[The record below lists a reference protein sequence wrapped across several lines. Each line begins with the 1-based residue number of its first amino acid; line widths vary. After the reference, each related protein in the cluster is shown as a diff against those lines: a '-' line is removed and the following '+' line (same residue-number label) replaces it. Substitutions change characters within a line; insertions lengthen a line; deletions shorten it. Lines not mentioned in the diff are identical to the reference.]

1 MRIRHLS
8 ERSGPA
14 TFRPNGLSG
23 TVGLAVPRLG
33 AVPEARS
40 HRPWHGLYTG
50 LVAVVA
56 AVCVT
61 PPAGAQAGPPR
72 GGAGGAAVIQAMT
85 GDLRRIVS
93 ANEVYK
99 AKNKRYAATVGDL
112 TTYHPS
118 SGVIVVFLATTA
130 TGWSAKATASSL
142 PGKSCVVSVGS
153 VPTAPKTDAIGRT
166 GADAVVVCDPA

>member
-8 ERSGPA
+8 GRSAPA
-14 TFRPNGLSG
+14 TRRPSGLSAN
-23 TVGLAVPRLG
+23 VDLAVPRLG
-33 AVPEARS
+33 AVQEARS
-40 HRPWHGLYTG
+40 HRPWRGLYTC
-50 LVAVVA
+50 LLTAVA
-56 AVCVT
+56 ALCVA
-61 PPAGAQAGPPR
+61 PRADAQAGPPS
-72 GGAGGAAVIQAMT
+72 GGAGGAAAIQAMT

-99 AKNKRYAATVGDL
+99 AKNKRYAATVADL

-118 SGVIVVFLATTA
+118 SGVTVAFLTVTA

-153 VPTAPKTDAIGRT
+153 VATVPKTDAIGRT